1 MSLAICYKNTEGV
14 HCKRRMPARDDFRL
28 LDEVYDILM
37 QYSDWNRQREW
48 DRRVYFASN
57 LERIVDGPKG
67 KTKRVGPQ
75 EDENRRHDDMPLF
88 TDSNIKCRC
97 ELFFMLLAEAI
108 SEDLLDHWSATSLD
122 DTQTDLSF
130 GWVHAATGTPDDPIF
145 KFYSVTPPPV
155 PKKPQAPAVW
165 YFSKS

>member
-1 MSLAICYKNTEGV
+1 
-14 HCKRRMPARDDFRL
+14 MPARDDFRL

-88 TDSNIKCRC
+88 TDSNIKCRR

-108 SEDLLDHWSATSLD
+108 SEDLLDNWSSTPLN
-122 DTQTDLSF
+122 DTHTDWSF
-130 GWVHAATGTPDDPIF
+130 EWVHAATATSEENVF
-145 KFYSVTPPPV
+145 RFYSTTPPPV